1 MKVQKSM
8 AIMALFLGLAGAE
21 LAATRRA
28 KPKQRLD
35 DLASTKIESRK
46 RKLSTM
52 KGASREEQ
60 AAVANAKGHVKRLQ
74 TAQKNLRDTGYVGG
88 AANRSDAQNNYK
100 NLRVESKSKKATIA
114 ELEKRIASRGF
125 LARFGSDH
133 KRDLKALEMAR
144 GSLSSVK
151 DKKMALREDKDVQS
165 MRSYRKEKM
174 KVREALVSSKAALKN
189 VAVVRD
195 FAERNAARSEQSK
208 RAAASRKAAEQ
219 AEINHRNKVI
229 RERNAARGFYTD
241 N

>member
-1 MKVQKSM
+1 
-8 AIMALFLGLAGAE
+8 
-21 LAATRRA
+21 
-28 KPKQRLD
+28 
-35 DLASTKIESRK
+35 
-46 RKLSTM
+46 
-52 KGASREEQ
+52 
-60 AAVANAKGHVKRLQ
+60 
-74 TAQKNLRDTGYVGG
+74 
-88 AANRSDAQNNYK
+88 
-100 NLRVESKSKKATIA
+100 
-114 ELEKRIASRGF
+114 
-125 LARFGSDH
+125 
-133 KRDLKALEMAR
+133 
-144 GSLSSVK
+144 
-151 DKKMALREDKDVQS
+151 MALREDKDVQS